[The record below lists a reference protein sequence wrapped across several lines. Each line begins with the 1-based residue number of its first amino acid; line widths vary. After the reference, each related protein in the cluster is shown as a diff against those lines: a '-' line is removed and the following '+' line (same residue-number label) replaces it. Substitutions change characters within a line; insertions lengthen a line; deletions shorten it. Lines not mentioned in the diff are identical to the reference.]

1 MAVKIQ
7 ESKQTMESQNF
18 EIKRLK
24 LEIEKIKISIRR
36 IKIWIYTMDL

>member
-24 LEIEKIKISIRR
+24 LEIEKIKISIRGMQ
-36 IKIWIYTMDL
+36 IWIYTMDL